1 MPLKKTP
8 AAIFPSFSLTFFL
21 FAQQLAFNLW
31 EPLLHFL
38 EFLFCC
44 CGVFDW
50 FSCLEKWWDAPCPQK
65 AIHVHAPIYMML
77 PHPIESDREAF
88 ILIGE
93 QKCLLEPWLGPTTC
107 SFHPQLFASPPPPF
121 FWEGNLAGS
130 ATKVN
135 ITGFLLKKAWF
146 DTYQGN
152 DKKGLH
158 TMKKPVA
165 MVFETSNTK
174 PWIAT
179 WINILDAY
187 SIINTCQILKKTIQK
202 TSDIPPHFDIHCIIL
217 RISSTLRPPW
227 LQRFGV
233 AFWPPPRGVA
243 LQWPNARPE
252 RDWDVTGWDVYL
264 SLHGTIP

>member
-8 AAIFPSFSLTFFL
+8 AAIFPSFSLTFFFVCPATRFQSL
-21 FAQQLAFNLW
+21 RTVA
-31 EPLLHFL
+31 PLL
-38 EFLFCC
+38 
-44 CGVFDW
+44 GVSLLLLWRFWLIQLPGEMVRCSMSTKSHPCPCTNIHDAPPSNRKWQGSFHFDW
-50 FSCLEKWWDAPCPQK
+50 GTKMPIGALTWPYNLLFS
-65 AIHVHAPIYMML
+65 
-77 PHPIESDREAF
+77 S
-88 ILIGE
+88 
-93 QKCLLEPWLGPTTC
+93 PTFC
-107 SFHPQLFASPPPPF
+107 IPPF

-135 ITGFLLKKAWF
+135 ITGFLLKKTWF

-252 RDWDVTGWDVYL
+252 SDWDVTGWDVYL